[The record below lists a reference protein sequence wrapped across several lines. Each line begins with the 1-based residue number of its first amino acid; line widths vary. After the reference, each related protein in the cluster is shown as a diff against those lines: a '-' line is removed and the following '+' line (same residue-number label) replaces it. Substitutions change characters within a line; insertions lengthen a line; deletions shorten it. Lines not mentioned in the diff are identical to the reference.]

1 MRGRSRFTALVALV
15 LATAVATYW
24 FAGERTHDAP
34 AIPTADAA
42 AAAER
47 ADAPVSPLPAAWA
60 LDDEA
65 ERGEVT
71 STVAAPAV
79 EPLAAA
85 QSKVT
90 LRGRVVV
97 TQRDG
102 TERADLDGKFSLY
115 ARSGVNT
122 RWEPIRFQR
131 GEWTALTTLDQASDG
146 IRVDR
151 MYADGIGA
159 FVDGTAAV
167 VDDPAK
173 WVHASSSGELT
184 VRAHVPP
191 AVVLRVVDAATA
203 ADIRGVS
210 LVRSEWRL
218 REDAQHPG
226 LEFDKRIIA
235 TGLTSPIDVSTY
247 SVAADLWSASSVLV
261 GAPGYAWSIVRVDLA
276 RGGEHSVALKH
287 GAALTVLVR
296 GVDPGV
302 SEKLRLRT
310 GDDPHPILELPLT
323 ADGAIELDGLGVGEL
338 RVAAE
343 IGEVFENPLE
353 LAETSTALRPGE
365 RASVTLDLAPA
376 PKFETATA
384 SGLIFVAKAW
394 ARESLDVELDL
405 LDTLLRETA
414 SWGRPRVERVTSDRA
429 GYDAFRWTRG
439 DLQVGRYELEVD
451 EPRFKVG
458 IEVPAGG
465 RDDFEFVLGAPVELL
480 VRVVDAATGAP
491 ASIACVAWAPR
502 KAPGSR
508 GNSLEYAPFD
518 ATRGGYIIRSVPEV
532 VSVWVEPIEHMPH
545 DEDVDLARGTREH
558 VVVLQRAARIEA
570 AARSGDTRL
579 VIPDEW
585 DWEES
590 PSEIDGGGETCL
602 RVYPDDSSRIF
613 ILSKPGVYQLNPPR
627 IPGYRELP
635 LQRIEV
641 FAGRKT
647 EHVLEY
653 EPERP

>member
-1 MRGRSRFTALVALV
+1 MV
-15 LATAVATYW
+15 
-24 FAGERTHDAP
+24 
-34 AIPTADAA
+34 
-42 AAAER
+42 
-47 ADAPVSPLPAAWA
+47 PVSPLPAAWA
-60 LDDEA
+60 LDGEA

-71 STVAAPAV
+71 STAAAPVV

-131 GEWTALTTLDQASDG
+131 GEWTATTTLDQALDG
-146 IRVDR
+146 VRVDR

-159 FVDGTAAV
+159 FVDGSF
-167 VDDPAK
+167 D
-173 WVHASSSGELT
+173 SSSIPTSGELT
-184 VRAHVPP
+184 IRARVPE
-191 AVVLRVVDAATA
+191 ALILRVVDATTA
-203 ADIRGVS
+203 AHLSGVS
-210 LVRSEWRL
+210 LVRTAFSPHS
-218 REDAQHPG
+218 DAQHPG
-226 LEFDKRIIA
+226 LEFEERVIA
-235 TGLTSPIDVSTY
+235 TGLTSPIDVSSF
-247 SVAADLWSASSVLV
+247 SVDARLQGVRQVLV
-261 GAPGYAWSIVRVDLA
+261 WASGYAWCLLEVDMD
-276 RGGEHSVALKH
+276 RGGERTVALQR
-287 GAALTVLVR
+287 GAALTVSVR
-296 GVDPGV
+296 GVDAGV

-323 ADGAIELDGLGVGEL
+323 ADGAIELDGLGAGEL

-343 IGEVFENPLE
+343 LGDWFKLPLV

-394 ARESLDVELDL
+394 ARESLDVKLDL
-405 LDTLLRETA
+405 LDTKLRDSVSDRLSA
-414 SWGRPRVERVTSDRA
+414 RVQRVTSDRA
-429 GYDAFRWTRG
+429 GYDVFRWTTE
-439 DLQVGRYELEVD
+439 DLQVGCYQLETREPCFGAVLEV
-451 EPRFKVG
+451 PS
-458 IEVPAGG
+458 GG
-465 RDDFEFVLGAPVELL
+465 RHNFEFVLDEPVELL
-480 VRVVDAATGAP
+480 VRVVDRNTGKALSSTDFSWATLAADDSRTDSGRLGALQDPPFDEARGGFVVRTAP
-491 ASIACVAWAPR
+491 AVVILMVWDPEY
-502 KAPGSR
+502 GST
-508 GNSLEYAPFD
+508 SDQLHV
-518 ATRGGYIIRSVPEV
+518 TRGVPEYTFELERAG
-532 VSVWVEPIEHMPH
+532 SIE
-545 DEDVDLARGTREH
+545 LT
-558 VVVLQRAARIEA
+558 
-570 AARSGDTRL
+570 ARSGNRRL
-579 VIPDEW
+579 AMPD
-585 DWEES
+585 DWIVAPREAS
-590 PSEIDGGGETCL
+590 AGGANWS
-602 RVYPDDSSRIF
+602 RAFSDDSSLIR